1 MTLLEILFI
10 VCLIGNFITWVW
22 FIILGFRA
30 NNIWG
35 ISIVFLS
42 PVSPFMFASRFARK
56 ARRAIYYYIIALFIL
71 ISLMGYIHFST
82 IDFYS
87 NFLEKIHPEEVEVI
101 VEEPKLEIIRAIEEK
116 VQPQENIEPHHE
128 IKSPII
134 EETVEIKPQSKPKP
148 KLDKKPKRR
157 RYKEVNINTIHLY
170 INKNIIATTSITKH
184 KGKLLSINSSVLMI
198 KKRSTGGSVTMPI
211 KKTKIIKFE
220 VYL

>member
-1 MTLLEILFI
+1 MNLLEILFI
-10 VCLIGNFITWVW
+10 VCLVGNFITWVW

-35 ISIVFLS
+35 GAIVFLS
-42 PVSPFMFASRFARK
+42 PIAPFMFASRFARK
-56 ARRAIYYYIIALFIL
+56 ARKAIYYYIIALFLL
-71 ISLMGYIHFST
+71 ISLMGYIHFFT

-116 VQPQENIEPHHE
+116 VQPQENLEPHHE
-128 IKSPII
+128 IPPPII
-134 EETVEIKPQSKPKP
+134 EETVEIKPQLKP

-184 KGKLLSINSSVLMI
+184 KGKLLSVNSSVLII

-211 KKTKIIKFE
+211 KKTKIIKTE